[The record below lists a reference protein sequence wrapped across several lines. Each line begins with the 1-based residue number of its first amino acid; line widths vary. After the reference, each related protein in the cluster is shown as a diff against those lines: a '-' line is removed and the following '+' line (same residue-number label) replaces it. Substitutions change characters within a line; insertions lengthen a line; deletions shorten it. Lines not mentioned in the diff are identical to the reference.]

1 MFSQSAAGYSH
12 PAVLV
17 TGASSGIGQACAT
30 RLVREGCRV
39 FAGVRRAE
47 DGDRLM
53 KECPERLEWL
63 LLDVTDKGQIAV
75 AAETLQR
82 AVGERGLAGLINNA
96 GIAVGGPLEYVP
108 AELLRRQL
116 EVNVIGLH
124 AVTVAMLPLVRQAV
138 GRIIHVGSISGR
150 IASPLIGPYTASKHA
165 VEALTDALRLELAPE
180 GIHVAVIEPGQ
191 VRTPIWDKGL
201 AGFQSFNDRIPPE
214 GMARYGPRLRVF
226 RWMLERAPRY
236 AVPPERVADSVVHA
250 LFASEPKTRYV
261 VGRDAR
267 VRLWLSRLLPDR
279 AMDALVLAA
288 LGRIERRLT

>member
-1 MFSQSAAGYSH
+1 
-12 PAVLV
+12 
-17 TGASSGIGQACAT
+17 
-30 RLVREGCRV
+30 V

-47 DGDRLM
+47 DGERLAA
-53 KECPERLEWL
+53 ECPERLQWL
-63 LLDVTDKGQIAV
+63 HLDVTDAGHIKAV
-75 AAETLQR
+75 AETLQHEL
-82 AVGERGLAGLINNA
+82 GERGLAGLINNA
-96 GIAVGGPLEYVP
+96 GIAIGGPLEHVP

-124 AVTVAMLPLVRQAV
+124 AVTVALLPLVRQAT

-165 VEALTDALRLELAPE
+165 VEGLTDALRLELAPE

-201 AGFQSFNDRIPPE
+201 AGFQSINQRIPPE
-214 GMARYGPRLRVF
+214 GLARYGPRLRVF
-226 RWMLERAPRY
+226 RWLLERAPRI
-236 AVPPERVADSVVHA
+236 AVPPEQVADAVVHA

-279 AMDALVLAA
+279 AMDAIVLAA